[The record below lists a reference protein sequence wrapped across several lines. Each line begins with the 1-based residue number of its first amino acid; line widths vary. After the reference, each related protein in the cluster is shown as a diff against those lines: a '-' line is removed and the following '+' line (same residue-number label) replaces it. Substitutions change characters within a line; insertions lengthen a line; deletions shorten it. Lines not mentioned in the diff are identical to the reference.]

1 VAIIEQGVAPGGGA
15 WLGGQ
20 LFSAMVVRKPAHGLL
35 DELEVPY
42 EDEGDFV
49 VVKHASLFTSTLL
62 SKVLKARARGYT
74 TLPRLAS
81 GVFRDHSHVW
91 RSVRGVA
98 AQRATQFCAGVQTYR
113 RSTFALVGCDSASK
127 ATPARLFN
135 RVHTRRAGAQRE
147 AVQRDRG

>member
-1 VAIIEQGVAPGGGA
+1 MPRLSCVLRGLPRHSRTGQKACAGAQVAIIEQGVAPGGGA

-62 SKVLKARARGYT
+62 SKVLKVRWARHQS
-74 TLPRLAS
+74 LA
-81 GVFRDHSHVW
+81 F
-91 RSVRGVA
+91 
-98 AQRATQFCAGVQTYR
+98 VQSSR
-113 RSTFALVGCDSASK
+113 CR
-127 ATPARLFN
+127 PAYQ
-135 RVHTRRAGAQRE
+135 GS
-147 AVQRDRG
+147 

>member
-1 VAIIEQGVAPGGGA
+1 MDLSEQYSSLAQPARAQVAIIEQGVAPGGGA

-62 SKVLKARARGYT
+62 SKVLKVRRRI
-74 TLPRLAS
+74 TLNPKCKGGAS
-81 GVFRDHSHVW
+81 STGGHHTAV
-91 RSVRGVA
+91 
-98 AQRATQFCAGVQTYR
+98 YR
-113 RSTFALVGCDSASK
+113 VGCVVS
-127 ATPARLFN
+127 
-135 RVHTRRAGAQRE
+135 
-147 AVQRDRG
+147 